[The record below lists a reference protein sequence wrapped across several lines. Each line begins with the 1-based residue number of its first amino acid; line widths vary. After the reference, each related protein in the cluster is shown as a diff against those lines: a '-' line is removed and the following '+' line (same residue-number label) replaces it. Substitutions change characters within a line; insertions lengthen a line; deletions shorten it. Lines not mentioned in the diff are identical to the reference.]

1 VPATR
6 HQLGDVLQVAQQ
18 VRRDGRVAVAQLKEL
33 QDENRRLKKLYV
45 EAQLSADLLKE
56 AMAKKW

>member
-1 VPATR
+1 MTEISGIPAY
-6 HQLGDVLQVAQQ
+6 
-18 VRRDGRVAVAQLKEL
+18 
-33 QDENRRLKKLYV
+33 NPLKKLYA